1 MLLVLWRRWFNYQN
15 ILIIDLVW
23 LILSIYFQ
31 DYRGWNWHVFFH
43 VNILFSVRTILNSK
57 YGETD
62 KCHFSCIF
70 KAFCF
75 QYMYTKPQTRRNWQN
90 ASFFQFVI
98 TEIIFCQ
105 QTTLIPETG
114 CIWGLCVPSS
124 LLSLIDVTKTCFIIW
139 H

>member
-23 LILSIYFQ
+23 LILSTYFQ

-90 ASFFQFVI
+90 ASFHVNILFSI
-98 TEIIFCQ
+98 RDHRDY
-105 QTTLIPETG
+105 
-114 CIWGLCVPSS
+114 
-124 LLSLIDVTKTCFIIW
+124 LLSADNTNPRNRMHLRSLCSLFSTVTHWC

>member
-23 LILSIYFQ
+23 LILSTYFQ

-90 ASFFQFVI
+90 ASFHVNILFSI
-98 TEIIFCQ
+98 RDHRDY
-105 QTTLIPETG
+105 
-114 CIWGLCVPSS
+114 
-124 LLSLIDVTKTCFIIW
+124 LLSADNTNSRNRMHLRSLCSLFSTVTHWC